1 MEYVTE
7 NEGQPF
13 SYVHKVQY
21 YETDA
26 MQIVHHSNYI
36 RWMEEARLEHLGR
49 VGLAYDKME
58 ARGIII
64 PVLSASCEYKA
75 ATRYGETVKI
85 FLEIE
90 KFNGLKF
97 SVNYRI
103 TSEDESV
110 VHATGNTSHC
120 FLNKDMKPVNIKK
133 AAPDIYD
140 FFKKYKVARR

>member
-7 NEGQPF
+7 NEEQPF
-13 SYVHKVQY
+13 VCVHKVQY

-36 RWMEEARLEHLGR
+36 RWMEEARLDHMGH
-49 VGLAYDKME
+49 VGLAYDAME
-58 ARGIII
+58 DRGIII

-75 ATRYGETVKI
+75 AARYGETVKI
-85 FLEIE
+85 FSEME

-97 SVNYRI
+97 SVIYRI

-110 VHATGNTSHC
+110 VHAIGKTSHC

-133 AAPDIYD
+133 EAPYIYEY
-140 FFKKYKVARR
+140 FKKYKVTRR

>member
-1 MEYVTE
+1 MEPVTE
-7 NEGQPF
+7 RTEQTF
-13 SYVHKVQY
+13 AYVHKVQY

-58 ARGIII
+58 AKGIII

-75 ATRYGETVKI
+75 ATRYGETVKV
-85 FLEIE
+85 FLDIE

-97 SVNYRI
+97 SVVYKI

-110 VHATGNTSHC
+110 VHATGRTSHC
-120 FLNKDMKPVNIKK
+120 FLNREMKPVNIKK
-133 AAPDIYD
+133 TAPDIYD
-140 FFKKYKVARR
+140 FFKNYKPSA